1 MLYPDENILV
11 WWYLHL
17 GRFTCWRPVIVTS
30 GMRINIHSSIRIL
43 RSLYSVKAAW
53 GDLEVIFSLTR
64 KGFWSPERRGDL
76 LLMLSTEPWVEAM
89 SPMCWFCIAWG
100 VSWLDQASEPVVF
113 RVQTQPGQ
121 SQLTYCPWVIFCPL
135 LGTKQCAGFSVPSLV
150 LETGWFCYLEWP
162 GMNSHPQHIL
172 AIKQHFLETKC
183 INLDCVLATTTH
195 HKDECLTGDL
205 CLVSYEGMYF
215 GGAET
220 SVLLWNWQDKLACSS
235 LACCYGM
242 SLHYFC
248 CCCLSHSTVS
258 V

>member
-43 RSLYSVKAAW
+43 RSLYSVKATW

-64 KGFWSPERRGDL
+64 KGFWGPERRGDL

-89 SPMCWFCIAWG
+89 SPMCWFCMAWG

-121 SQLTYCPWVIFCPL
+121 SQRTYCPWVILSLAWNQTVCRIFCS
-135 LGTKQCAGFSVPSLV
+135 QFSVGNWLV
-150 LETGWFCYLEWP
+150 LLP
-162 GMNSHPQHIL
+162 GMTWHEQSPSAYPCH
-172 AIKQHFLETKC
+172 
-183 INLDCVLATTTH
+183 
-195 HKDECLTGDL
+195 
-205 CLVSYEGMYF
+205 
-215 GGAET
+215 
-220 SVLLWNWQDKLACSS
+220 
-235 LACCYGM
+235 
-242 SLHYFC
+242 
-248 CCCLSHSTVS
+248 
-258 V
+258 